1 MHHFYNTECGRV
13 ATSLWGGFFS
23 IYWLSDYLSLGSNR
37 QVNIFHLANK
47 VRNSDLVRC
56 FDIIEA
62 VVKFLRGRVLRLP
75 FILPRT
81 TVPQGTLVQRAPECV
96 CQHKKTGISARFA
109 QWYCYFRWKKWNK
122 SRKTMTIVSAMVE
135 EGPSLATRN
144 QSDLVY
150 KMRHRLAMPCVG

>member
-109 QWYCYFRWKKWNK
+109 QWYCYFRWEAMKQVKENYDYRISEGWGMFFTCYEK
-122 SRKTMTIVSAMVE
+122 SIWL
-135 EGPSLATRN
+135 GL
-144 QSDLVY
+144 
-150 KMRHRLAMPCVG
+150 